1 MIPELPSARFLAEDF
16 PFAIRAE
23 RHDRLHTPSW
33 HSHEFIELVFVEA
46 GEGYHVF
53 EDASY
58 WLNSGDIFLINPGEA
73 HTFDFPAGERVAIVN
88 CLFLPDLWP
97 ESLVRT
103 MVPMD
108 GLDYLY
114 IHPFLRPAERFRR
127 VVNLSGPTR
136 EYVRALLRQM
146 LGEWSERAQ
155 TGAGG
160 TKLLRLQ
167 LMELLLLASSEYG
180 RQVRDQDRLAPSPTT
195 EMVRR
200 ICGYLELHAA
210 QKTSLDALAAR
221 FHLSRRHMERIVRR
235 ETGMSV
241 IEHVHNVRIA
251 HARRLLEETGDT
263 VSAIAEKV
271 GYEDPAFFTRLFH
284 RQVGLPPGEYRLQK
298 RRQGLEPRR
307 RGNGVANHKAHTP

>member
-1 MIPELPSARFLAEDF
+1 MIPELSSARYLADDF
-16 PFAIRAE
+16 PFAIRSE
-23 RHDRLHTPSW
+23 RHDRLHAPSW
-33 HSHEFIELVFVEA
+33 HSHEFIEMVFVEA

-53 EDASY
+53 EDARY
-58 WLNSGDIFLINPGEA
+58 WLSSGDIFLINPGEA
-73 HTFDFPAGERVAIVN
+73 HTFDFPDGEWVAIVN
-88 CLFLPDLWP
+88 CLFLPDILP
-97 ESLVRT
+97 EPLVRT

-114 IHPFLRPAERFRR
+114 IHPFLHPAERFRR

-146 LGEWSERAQ
+146 LGEWSGFAQ
-155 TGAGG
+155 TGQAAAE
-160 TKLLRLQ
+160 LLRLQ

-180 RQVRDQDRLAPSPTT
+180 RQPRAEERAVPSPTT

-241 IEHVHNVRIA
+241 IDHLHNVRIA
-251 HARRLLEETGDT
+251 RARRLLEETGDT
-263 VSAIAEKV
+263 VGTIAEKV
-271 GYEDPAFFTRLFH
+271 GYEDPAFFSRLFH
-284 RQVGLPPGEYRLQK
+284 RQVGVPPGQY
-298 RRQGLEPRR
+298 RRQERRESWEPRR
-307 RGNGVANHKAHTP
+307 RGGGMEHHEFPT